1 MLQKILLH
9 LIILSIS
16 LFAQVNDN
24 YFPNQWNLTKISAP
38 AAWEISNGSSS
49 IIIAIV
55 DQGVES
61 SHPDLLNKLVTG
73 YDVEGNDNDT
83 EPDPN
88 KPISYHGTACAG
100 VAASATNTDGEGIA
114 GVGYN
119 CKIMPIQVS
128 YDDDWDSD
136 NYATAITWAA
146 DHGADIISISGS
158 TEEDPDVITA
168 IDYATSNGRNGRGC
182 VVIKS
187 AGNTGKSDPPLS
199 GLQFPAKYYKVLSV
213 GATNQYDQKVD
224 ESSVGPELDVVAPSV
239 VYAPDLTDEEGK
251 KSGDYMNDFDGTSSA
266 TPHAAGLAGL
276 ILSLNNNLTEDEVRK
291 IICYSADDIAIS
303 GFDEGTGWGRINA
316 WRALDAINHT
326 TANGTL
332 IRDEIWHET
341 VSLTSNVSVPSGV
354 ELTILSSATVNLGS
368 HSIISTGGTITVETG
383 ATINGLRAK
392 LMHGFDV
399 KALCGIIQT
408 AIDNWSSNEVVNIQS
423 GTFNE
428 SITISNKPGIII
440 DSEFGSFVKGISINN
455 SDGADISVT
464 ATNHLFIS
472 GCTLPH
478 IERVIIVPYSEEEEG
493 SFFTYNS
500 SYIDL
505 NDITL
510 DNTPDGYGAA
520 FYNSTGLFYPTFGMS
535 FENNG
540 VAMLFYTNSSFTMN
554 QAYFCSNGTDI
565 STDQSSYVT
574 CNSGATF
581 SGNPNQTTYGNVTW
595 YSYSTCGLPKVLS
608 QSKILPNIEKGNSI
622 EEFQNLSSLY
632 HEISQKIINDST
644 KKDYSQEFSE
654 LINKCKDFI
663 ISNKESELAST
674 ALNLVMHAY
683 KQTKN
688 YEGMK
693 AFIEEIIS
701 NKDLINL
708 HGRAKRNMI
717 DYYTH
722 KGEYNTALTFADG
735 ILNNITD
742 IDLICDVLLAKGL
755 IYEFSMNKI
764 KEAETVYA
772 NIRNSYSKSVYSK
785 LAEQRLRQLDGHF
798 EINSPKNLTNIEPV
812 NKFSTSNYPNPFNPT
827 TTITYTLPANEKVV
841 IKIYDM
847 LGREVT
853 ELVNEFKTAGK
864 YSVNFDASSAGGGL
878 SSGTYFYSITAG
890 NYHQSKKIIL
900 LK

>member
-1 MLQKILLH
+1 M
-9 LIILSIS
+9 
-16 LFAQVNDN
+16 
-24 YFPNQWNLTKISAP
+24 AP
-38 AAWEISNGSSS
+38 GIN
-49 IIIAIV
+49 I
-55 DQGVES
+55 
-61 SHPDLLNKLVTG
+61 PT
-73 YDVEGNDNDT
+73 
-83 EPDPN
+83 
-88 KPISYHGTACAG
+88 
-100 VAASATNTDGEGIA
+100 TD
-114 GVGYN
+114 
-119 CKIMPIQVS
+119 
-128 YDDDWDSD
+128 
-136 NYATAITWAA
+136 
-146 DHGADIISISGS
+146 ISGTGGYS
-158 TEEDPDVITA
+158 TGN
-168 IDYATSNGRNGRGC
+168 YYNNFGGTS
-182 VVIKS
+182 
-187 AGNTGKSDPPLS
+187 AAAPLVS
-199 GLQFPAKYYKVLSV
+199 GLAS
-213 GATNQYDQKVD
+213 
-224 ESSVGPELDVVAPSV
+224 
-239 VYAPDLTDEEGK
+239 
-251 KSGDYMNDFDGTSSA
+251 
-266 TPHAAGLAGL
+266 L
-276 ILSLNNNLTEDEVRK
+276 ILSVQPSLSPLDIQTIMKITAVDLGSQGRDDEYGYGRIDAYNALNAIQNITTNGTMPSDEVW
-291 IICYSADDIAIS
+291 I
-303 GFDEGTGWGRINA
+303 TGV
-316 WRALDAINHT
+316 
-326 TANGTL
+326 TL
-332 IRDEIWHET
+332 TGDVI
-341 VSLTSNVSVPSGV
+341 VPSGIDLV
-354 ELTILSSATVNLGS
+354 ITSGIVVNLNT
-368 HSIISTGGTITVETG
+368 HSIVSTGGTITVETG

-392 LMHGFDV
+392 LLYGFDV
-399 KALCGIIQT
+399 KALCGSIQT

-493 SFFTYNS
+493 SFFIYNS

-708 HGRAKRNMI
+708 HGQAKRNMI

-755 IYEFSMNKI
+755 IYEFSMDKS
-764 KEAETVYA
+764 KEAETLYET
-772 NIRNSYSKSVYSK
+772 IRNNYSQSVYSK
-785 LAEQRLRQLDGHF
+785 LAEQRLRQLDKDF

-812 NKFSTSNYPNPFNPT
+812 NKFSTSNYPNPFNPS
-827 TTITYTLPANEKVV
+827 TTITFTLPANEKVV